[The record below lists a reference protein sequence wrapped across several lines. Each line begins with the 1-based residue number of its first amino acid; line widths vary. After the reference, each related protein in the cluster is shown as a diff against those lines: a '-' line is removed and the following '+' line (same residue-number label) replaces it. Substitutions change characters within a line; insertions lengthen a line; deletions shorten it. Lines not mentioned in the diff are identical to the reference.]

1 MGGPVPPGIESDP
14 TGDVNGC
21 CYMAAA
27 ANQPLSYWAEVYA
40 SAGAT
45 DPPLQSSESWVPTP
59 KVSKYYFVHSHNIKL
74 VGTGTYLSISVFY
87 IEKLN

>member
-1 MGGPVPPGIESDP
+1 MGGPVPPGIESNP
-14 TGDVNGC
+14 KGDVNGC
-21 CYMAAA
+21 CDMAAA
-27 ANQPLSYWAEVYA
+27 TNQPLSNWAEVCA

-59 KVSKYYFVHSHNIKL
+59 KVSNYYFVNSHNIKL
-74 VGTGTYLSISVFY
+74 VDTGTYLSITVVH